1 VQDFCF
7 TLKERDKN
15 ESKKE
20 KRGLADFGPGKIPK
34 PARNF

>member
-1 VQDFCF
+1 MQDFCLI
-7 TLKERDKN
+7 LKEIDKN

-20 KRGLADFGPGKIPK
+20 KRGLTDFGPGKIPK